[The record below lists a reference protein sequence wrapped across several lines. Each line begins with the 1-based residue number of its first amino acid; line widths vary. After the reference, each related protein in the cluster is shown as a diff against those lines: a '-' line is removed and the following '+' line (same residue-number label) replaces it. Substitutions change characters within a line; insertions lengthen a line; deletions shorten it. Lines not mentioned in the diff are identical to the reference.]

1 MNNHKTEFDISWLI
15 KQYKNSFDIDIEY
28 LVRHGAKT
36 VELRRDTAT
45 DIQHF
50 HPIIAGDDRFYQA
63 LSHFDWYYQKFKA
76 EFLTASRVTHGRSVC
91 EIGSGAGYFA
101 QYSGATEYVGL
112 ELNSR
117 SVDLAKANNVQIM
130 TEESV
135 EHLTRVGEDRYDV
148 VCAFQVLEHVID
160 PEAFVKTA
168 VDLVKPDGWVV
179 FSVPAD
185 DSFLGLVPNNILN
198 MPPHH
203 QTRWSDRALELL
215 GSRHGL
221 ITIAIVHENLDPIHH
236 DWAQTSL
243 LRAAAFGGRVS
254 RAVLARLGRAL
265 FTNLQNTVARALK
278 GHTVTAIYRKSN
290 V

>member
-1 MNNHKTEFDISWLI
+1 MNVQKKEFDISWLI

-28 LVRHGAKT
+28 LAPHGAKT
-36 VELRRDTAT
+36 VELRRDATT
-45 DIQHF
+45 DIQQF
-50 HPIIAGDDRFYQA
+50 HPGIVGDDKFYQA
-63 LSHFDWYYQKFKA
+63 LSHFDWYYQEFKA

-101 QYSGATEYVGL
+101 KYSGATEYVGL

-117 SVDLAKANNVQIM
+117 SVDLAKSNSARIT

-135 EHLTRVGEDRYDV
+135 EHLARVGKDRYDV

-185 DSFLGLVPNNILN
+185 DSFVGLVPNNILN

-215 GSRHGL
+215 GPRHGL
-221 ITIAIVHENLDPIHH
+221 ITIAIVHENLDSIHY
-236 DWAQTSL
+236 DWAQTSF
-243 LRAAAFGGRVS
+243 LRAGAAGGRMF
-254 RAVLARLGRAL
+254 RAVLARLGRAI
-265 FTNLQNTVARALK
+265 FKNLRNTVARALK
-278 GHTVTAIYRKSN
+278 GHTVTVIYRKSDA
-290 V
+290 